1 MSCFLCVIFVFTYC
15 LSRFF
20 QGKKKKKGRKG
31 GEGTRAEQSVGDFG
45 EFQVFYKAVVDVY
58 FNPGDESVSVT
69 PYHIE
74 QLRTRVGKI

>member
-1 MSCFLCVIFVFTYC
+1 MSFCLYLLPLPFL
-15 LSRFF
+15 S
-20 QGKKKKKGRKG
+20 GKEEKKGRKG

>member
-1 MSCFLCVIFVFTYC
+1 MSFCLYLLPLPFL
-15 LSRFF
+15 S
-20 QGKKKKKGRKG
+20 GKEEKRGER